1 MPPPLL
7 QDFPNDA
14 AARKLIPGAYE
25 QNTRTQRRPGTMGG
39 APFGS
44 TDMPVGAS
52 TMSAATIAERRK
64 EGGGGTVHI
73 RNESWYTLL
82 SRCFHRVSLVAI
94 LLLVSWPVAAADL
107 GTYREFAIGTST
119 ADVIARTGAAERDV
133 KTLHERPALLQELS
147 WRPRYASGRT
157 SADRDSV
164 AAIVFSFID
173 NQLFRMTIDYE
184 RSRTEGLTKE
194 DMITSLSA
202 MYGPRST
209 RPAPIAPRP
218 AFDSLDTPTVF
229 ATWRQGDVMLTL
241 NQSTY
246 GGGFSLVIISVPLE
260 ALARKAQAT
269 AVTMDAR
276 EAPAREVARAKE
288 QADAARAAA
297 EKTRT
302 SNKDTFKP

>member
-1 MPPPLL
+1 VPPPLL
-7 QDFPNDA
+7 QDFPNDD

-25 QNTRTQRRPGTMGG
+25 QNTPTLRQPGTMGG

-44 TDMPVGAS
+44 TDMPVGAG

-64 EGGGGTVHI
+64 EGGGGTPHI
-73 RNESWYTLL
+73 NESWYTLL
-82 SRCFHRVSLVAI
+82 SRCFHRVKLVAI
-94 LLLVSWPVAAADL
+94 ILLASWPVAAADL
-107 GTYREFAIGTST
+107 GAYREFTIGAST
-119 ADVIARTGAAERDV
+119 GDVIARTGAAERDM
-133 KTLHERPALLQELS
+133 KTLYERPSLLQELS
-147 WRPRYASGRT
+147 WRPRYASGRN

-173 NQLFRMTIDYE
+173 NQLFRMAIDYD

-202 MYGPRST
+202 TYGPRST
-209 RPAPIAPRP
+209 RPAAIAPRP

-241 NQSTY
+241 NQSRY

-276 EAPAREVARAKE
+276 EAPAREAARAKE

-302 SNKDTFKP
+302 TNRDTFKP

>member
-1 MPPPLL
+1 
-7 QDFPNDA
+7 
-14 AARKLIPGAYE
+14 
-25 QNTRTQRRPGTMGG
+25 MGG
-39 APFGS
+39 SPFGS
-44 TDMPVGAS
+44 LDMPVAAS
-52 TMSAATIAERRK
+52 TMSAATIAERQK

-73 RNESWYTLL
+73 RHESWYALL
-82 SRCFHRVSLVAI
+82 SRCLHRVRLVAI
-94 LLLVSWPVAAADL
+94 ILLASAPVAAADL
-107 GTYREFAIGTST
+107 GTYREFTIGAST
-119 ADVIARTGAAERDV
+119 AAVIALTGAAERDM
-133 KTLHERPALLQELS
+133 KTVHERPALLQELS
-147 WRPRYASGRT
+147 WRPRYVSGRN

-173 NQLFRMTIDYE
+173 NQLFRMAIDYD

-209 RPAPIAPRP
+209 QPAPIASRP
-218 AFDSLDTPTVF
+218 AFESLDTPTVF

-246 GGGFSLVIISVPLE
+246 GGGFSLVVISVPLE

-276 EAPAREVARAKE
+276 EAPARDAARVKQ

-302 SNKDTFKP
+302 TNKDAFKP